1 LFASAILVAVGAQ
14 RRRREVVV
22 AGYAL
27 VVITIPLASGR
38 LLAAVGDDRSAA
50 ALARATAAALDRVSG
65 TEPGGPGGR
74 GGGGAVLGILAYP
87 PSLAFYLGRPLA
99 AALPLIAADGHYAA
113 YGPCVP
119 HVRPPSPQRG
129 EGLRG

>member
-1 LFASAILVAVGAQ
+1 
-14 RRRREVVV
+14 
-22 AGYAL
+22 
-27 VVITIPLASGR
+27 
-38 LLAAVGDDRSAA
+38 
-50 ALARATAAALDRVSG
+50 
-65 TEPGGPGGR
+65 
-74 GGGGAVLGILAYP
+74 VLGILAYP
-87 PSLAFYLGRPLA
+87 PSLAFYLGRPVAVATPTGVELTSNYIADYQDRYRDVTGSPLLPEGYWREALSRCPLPTVFVTTAANRAARAVLA